1 MSASN
6 FSGSSSPL
14 CLVPVKNGQPTKD
27 DIYQS
32 FRLTSKVVAVTGLN
46 RPIIFPSNRGGV
58 WTIDGSGAYVPFGGD
73 FPNHYLDE
81 YASDASGDVIGVSW
95 KLGVFRLRAGS
106 KEFERLYAADGKP
119 FIHPF
124 STAYVERLGGTVISD
139 NSGLYLLR
147 PSGAVERLRWDESVG
162 GKSPGRVFDL
172 PELRLLLFTAEG
184 YVYAGDDEGNLSI
197 FDKGFDGVEAA
208 RVTDDGNIFLKR
220 GQAEG
225 EVVPWPPKDLTILP
239 AKQGAHTYENFE
251 GIETYVGTLVK
262 VHGKRISVHLPWR
275 VNTPPMEFPGGTI
288 VANAGPDGLY
298 TLDSEKTWEPVDH
311 SREIA
316 GNIIHLF
323 QLPAENEALLVNGR
337 EGLFLLVKKSDPRAV
352 SCLR

>member
-1 MSASN
+1 MSVPAHPSEFQRQAWPEN
-6 FSGSSSPL
+6 GLLAFSPSAMA
-14 CLVPVKNGQPTKD
+14 
-27 DIYQS
+27 
-32 FRLTSKVVAVTGLN
+32 TSKKSTSLPSAAVA
-46 RPIIFPSNRGGV
+46 
-58 WTIDGSGAYVPFGGD
+58 
-73 FPNHYLDE
+73 E
-81 YASDASGDVIGVSW
+81 
-95 KLGVFRLRAGS
+95 
-106 KEFERLYAADGKP
+106 
-119 FIHPF
+119 
-124 STAYVERLGGTVISD
+124 D
-139 NSGLYLLR
+139 NG
-147 PSGAVERLRWDESVG
+147 
-162 GKSPGRVFDL
+162 L

-184 YVYAGDDEGNLSI
+184 YVYARDDEGNLSI

-225 EVVPWPPKDLTILP
+225 EVVPWPPKDLTIPP

-298 TLDSEKTWEPVDH
+298 TLDSEKTCEPVDH